1 MHGLKTWQTLAILS
15 AGLVAVTVAAG
26 LSSSA
31 QAPAPALTV
40 YKSPACGCCVK
51 WIDYMRANGFSVKT
65 VDVEDIAAVKRTWG
79 VPTNLSACHTSV
91 AGNYVIEGHVPADV
105 VTRFLRER
113 PAVAGIAV
121 PGMPLGSPGME
132 QPTGRVE
139 PFAVM
144 SFDRSGRTALYERR

>member
-1 MHGLKTWQTLAILS
+1 
-15 AGLVAVTVAAG
+15 
-26 LSSSA
+26 
-31 QAPAPALTV
+31 
-40 YKSPACGCCVK
+40 
-51 WIDYMRANGFSVKT
+51 

-144 SFDRSGRTALYERR
+144 SFDRSGRTAVYERR

>member
-1 MHGLKTWQTLAILS
+1 MIGS
-15 AGLVAVTVAAG
+15 AVLIGVAAAA
-26 LSSSA
+26 SSSFEA
-31 QAPAPALTV
+31 QGSLPALTV

-51 WIDYMRANGFSVKT
+51 WIDYMRARGFSVKT
-65 VDVEDIAAVKRTWG
+65 VDVEDIAEVKRTWG
-79 VPTNLSACHTSV
+79 VPTNLSACHTTV
-91 AGNYVIEGHVPADV
+91 AGSYVIEGHVPADV

-113 PAVAGIAV
+113 PQVTGIAV

-144 SFDRSGRTALYERR
+144 TFDRAGRTSVYERR